1 METYMQIWQK
11 MLKIKQLFIDLYVDI
26 IMDIKKINNN
36 LQKLRAN
43 IGMDVKKST
52 TIYETYMQVLHI

>member
-1 METYMQIWQK
+1 
-11 MLKIKQLFIDLYVDI
+11 
-26 IMDIKKINNN
+26 MDIKKINNN

-43 IGMDVKKST
+43 IRMDVKKST